1 MKSKWRFAMADLRYP
16 IGKFTWVAP
25 ATEEQSAKDR
35 LLYIDT
41 ISRAPAKMRAAVQGL
56 VAAQLDTPYRPDGW
70 TVRQVVH
77 HVPES
82 HINAYIRFKL
92 ALTEEQPPAK
102 PYKEAEWA
110 KLPDNQVTPIETSLQ
125 LLTALHSR
133 WVDTLRCMQPSDF
146 GRTLYHPE
154 HGVLPLDRML
164 AMYAW
169 HCDHHVAHITS
180 LRERMGWNRQAAAQ

>member
-1 MKSKWRFAMADLRYP
+1 MATPTEDLRHP
-16 IGKFTWVAP
+16 IGRFSFQAPSTPEQRRTWIAEIAEAP
-25 ATEEQSAKDR
+25 AN
-35 LLYIDT
+35 L
-41 ISRAPAKMRAAVQGL
+41 RAAVAGL
-56 VAAQLDTPYRPDGW
+56 SEEQLDTPYREGGW
-70 TVRQVVH
+70 TVRQVIH

-82 HINAYIRFKL
+82 HMNAYIRFKL
-92 ALTEEQPPAK
+92 ALTEDRPQAK

-154 HGVLPLDRML
+154 HGVLSLDRML

-169 HCDHHVAHITS
+169 HCSHHVAHITS
-180 LRERMGWNRQAAAQ
+180 LRERMGWNRRAAAQ